1 MDKTAFLKIQNI
13 TKQFGGLSALND
25 IYIDIEEDKITSI
38 IGTNGAGKSTLFNI
52 ITGMFPPTSGSIIFR
67 GADITARSP
76 NYIVN
81 QGIAR
86 SFQITNL
93 FAGLSVYENIRV
105 ASQSK
110 AGKLGLFRMVN
121 TLRNVHKKADDIL
134 EMLDLY
140 DKRESIAGTLSH
152 GDQRKLEVGISLA
165 TAPSLLLLD
174 EPAAGL
180 TAFETEQFIKL
191 IQNISRHVT
200 VVFIEH
206 DMNVV
211 MGISDKIVVMNQG
224 NKLVEGVPEE
234 IKTNEDVKRVYFG
247 GEV

>member
-1 MDKTAFLKIQNI
+1 
-13 TKQFGGLSALND
+13 
-25 IYIDIEEDKITSI
+25 
-38 IGTNGAGKSTLFNI
+38 
-52 ITGMFPPTSGSIIFR
+52 
-67 GADITARSP
+67 
-76 NYIVN
+76 
-81 QGIAR
+81 
-86 SFQITNL
+86 
-93 FAGLSVYENIRV
+93 
-105 ASQSK
+105 
-110 AGKLGLFRMVN
+110 MVN

-152 GDQRKLEVGISLA
+152 GDQRKLEVGISIA

-191 IQNISRHVT
+191 IQNISKHVT

-234 IKTNEDVKRVYFG
+234 IKTNEDVKRVYLG